1 MKCELLSE
9 HNLAL
14 LFDFIDDQNTK
25 YNEDTL
31 KAFLIEKNAFGY
43 IAEEN
48 GKAVGFAYGYVLI
61 EPDGRKTYYLHAI
74 DIMSGYQNLGYGT
87 ELVRFVY
94 AHSKSLG
101 CRKMFL
107 MTNTGNVSACRCYE
121 KAGGISTDAD
131 VVMYEYKK

>member
-14 LFDFIDDQNTK
+14 LFDFVDD
-25 YNEDTL
+25 
-31 KAFLIEKNAFGY
+31 
-43 IAEEN
+43 
-48 GKAVGFAYGYVLI
+48 
-61 EPDGRKTYYLHAI
+61 
-74 DIMSGYQNLGYGT
+74 QNLGYGT
-87 ELVRFVY
+87 ELVRFVS

-121 KAGGISTDAD
+121 KAGGISAAAD

>member
-14 LFDFIDDQNTK
+14 LFDFVDDQNTK

-31 KAFLIEKNAFGY
+31 KAFLSEKNAFGY
-43 IAEEN
+43 IAGDN
-48 GKAVGFAYGYVLI
+48 GKAVGFAYGYVLN

-74 DIMSGYQNLGYGT
+74 DIMAGYQNLGYGT
-87 ELVRFVY
+87 ELVRYVY

-107 MTNTGNVSACRCYE
+107 LTNTGNVSACRCYE
-121 KAGGISTDAD
+121 KAGGTSAAAD
-131 VVMYEYKK
+131 VIMYEYKK

>member
-1 MKCELLSE
+1 MKCGLLSE

-14 LFDFIDDQNTK
+14 LFDFVDDQNTK

-31 KAFLIEKNAFGY
+31 KAFLSEKNAFGY
-43 IAEEN
+43 IAEDN
-48 GKAVGFAYGYVLI
+48 GKDVGFAYGYVLN

-74 DIMSGYQNLGYGT
+74 DIMAGYQNLGYGT
-87 ELVRFVY
+87 ELVRYVY

-107 MTNTGNVSACRCYE
+107 LTNTGNVSACRCYE
-121 KAGGISTDAD
+121 KAGGTSAAAD
-131 VVMYEYKK
+131 VIMYEYKK

>member
-1 MKCELLSE
+1 MKCELLAES
-9 HNLAL
+9 NLAL
-14 LFDFIDDQNTK
+14 LSNFIDDMNTK
-25 YNEDTL
+25 YDEVIL
-31 KAFLIEKNAFGY
+31 KAFLDEKN
-43 IAEEN
+43 
-48 GKAVGFAYGYVLI
+48 AYGYVLN

-107 MTNTGNVSACRCYE
+107 MTNTGNASACRCYE
-121 KAGGISTDAD
+121 KAGGTSTADD